1 MSREP
6 RSSMSGTVEDRSAIF
21 RPDVRPFLLALRELV
36 RDGAWTAETIV
47 DAKLFAESPFDK
59 KGTRAQKIRA
69 MQAFVDIVTLPEDH
83 DAS

>member
-1 MSREP
+1 MKASP
-6 RSSMSGTVEDRSAIF
+6 RTSMPGTVEDRIAIF

-36 RDGAWTAETIV
+36 RNGAWTAEMIV
-47 DAKLFAESPFDK
+47 DAKLFADSPFDK

-69 MQAFVDIVTLPEDH
+69 LQAFVDIVTLPEGD